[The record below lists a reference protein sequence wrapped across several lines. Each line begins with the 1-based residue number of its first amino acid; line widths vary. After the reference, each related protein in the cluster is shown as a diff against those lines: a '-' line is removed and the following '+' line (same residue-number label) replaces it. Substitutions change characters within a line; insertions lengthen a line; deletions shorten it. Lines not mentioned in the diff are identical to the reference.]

1 MTIDEIKRKI
11 AFAAKVLR
19 SLPDKEQHGFISS
32 WPQVLYS
39 PEELLEQEV
48 FYKPYRPTP
57 AEISEME
64 RILEWFSFLN
74 ALETKIVWRRA
85 NNVPW
90 KIIGEEVG
98 YHRSKLDE
106 KYRVAL
112 AKIQAATMHKLC
124 QLERGAP
131 AGIK

>member
-90 KIIGEEVG
+90 KIISIIIIMNVVSG
-98 YHRSKLDE
+98 
-106 KYRVAL
+106 
-112 AKIQAATMHKLC
+112 T
-124 QLERGAP
+124 
-131 AGIK
+131 